1 MNSLSMQ
8 NVAEVVVKRNKHHNF
23 ETLTLMVKDDK
34 DAWFEVTLFSNTK
47 HHVNCDVPYD
57 YDHSKLPNNAAF

>member
-1 MNSLSMQ
+1 MNSLSIQ
-8 NVAEVVVKRNKHHNF
+8 NVAEVVVKRNKHSSF

-34 DAWFEVTLFSNTK
+34 DAWFEVTLFSDAK

-57 YDHSKLPNNAAF
+57 YDHSKQPKNAAF